1 MLLLV
6 LMMDGIIQADRGVM
20 MLEELIASLLEKSLI
35 GGCFIYLLYYV
46 VQNMK
51 SITDSLGCVG
61 ETLKEVSGTLLKID
75 LRVEMLEK
83 RMNTLE
89 DKGV

>member
-1 MLLLV
+1 
-6 LMMDGIIQADRGVM
+6 MDGIIQADRGVIT
-20 MLEELIASLLEKSLI
+20 LEEVAASFLEKSLI

-51 SITDSLGCVG
+51 SISDSMKGVG

-89 DKGV
+89 DKGVWYNGN